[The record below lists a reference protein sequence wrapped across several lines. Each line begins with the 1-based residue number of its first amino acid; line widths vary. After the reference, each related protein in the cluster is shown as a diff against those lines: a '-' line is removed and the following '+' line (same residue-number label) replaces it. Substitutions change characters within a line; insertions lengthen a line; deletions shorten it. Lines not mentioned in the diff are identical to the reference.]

1 MIEKEIEI
9 SKELNTEIGYNPETQ
24 SVILNVNYEG
34 KYGYS
39 KLENG
44 VKLISILEKV
54 AASTSNKFD
63 DVAVAA
69 LKTLIEKLSK

>member
-1 MIEKEIEI
+1 MENKEIAI
-9 SKELNTEIGYNPETQ
+9 SKELNTEIGYNHEAK
-24 SVILNVNYEG
+24 SVMISVNYEG

-44 VKLISILEKV
+44 IKVIAILEEIAKG
-54 AASTSNKFD
+54 TENKID

-69 LKTLIEKLSK
+69 LKTLIEKLA